1 MLEHLTEKVYDG
13 SAKALMLHALSS
25 KKATPQELDELR
37 QLIDELEDQ
46 Q

>member
-1 MLEHLTEKVYDG
+1 MLEHLTDKVYDG
-13 SAKALMLHALSS
+13 SGKALMRHALSS
-25 KKATPQELDELR
+25 KKATPQALNKLR